1 METEHNNLNDDWIN
15 NFEKTDK
22 LYQDFYKDD
31 LYYTNLQIIYVNR
44 DNEIEKM
51 KQETILMCKPNYISK
66 EEMFEILKN
75 HLNDNERRYRL
86 LSILKYNITLEPDDV
101 AGFMK
106 SDNNDNFLTVIK
118 NIDAVPFEKTINML
132 HDLNDIIFIFY
143 EKSNELKKPN
153 ANNITHKVR
162 VQISTTKKKTYKK
175 QYKD

>member
-1 METEHNNLNDDWIN
+1 
-15 NFEKTDK
+15 
-22 LYQDFYKDD
+22 
-31 LYYTNLQIIYVNR
+31 
-44 DNEIEKM
+44 
-51 KQETILMCKPNYISK
+51 
-66 EEMFEILKN
+66 
-75 HLNDNERRYRL
+75 
-86 LSILKYNITLEPDDV
+86 
-101 AGFMK
+101 MK